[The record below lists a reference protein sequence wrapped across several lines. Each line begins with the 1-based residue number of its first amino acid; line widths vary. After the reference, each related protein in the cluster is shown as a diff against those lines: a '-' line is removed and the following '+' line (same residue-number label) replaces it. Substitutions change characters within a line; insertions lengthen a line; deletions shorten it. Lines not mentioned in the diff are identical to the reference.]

1 MDKSLVLLDKK
12 IAKLDCWHL
21 MERDIVAILQL
32 EQGAT
37 LTDSVSIDGYLNKL
51 GVQINRWSLGDDSF
65 THSLL
70 AQPSLDEVQKESVL
84 RSLDHY
90 FEALGGYEA
99 RDLIVLNP
107 ETPNLDELLAK
118 FNRPHT
124 HADDE
129 VRYIVDGEGVFGFV
143 CTDGSQMELTI
154 QPEEYINVPAGTEH
168 WFYLTPL
175 RRIKAVRYFADTTG
189 WTPDYT
195 DTVIRMQV
203 VAA

>member
-1 MDKSLVLLDKK
+1 
-12 IAKLDCWHL
+12 
-21 MERDIVAILQL
+21 MERNSMAILKL

-37 LTDSVSIDGYLNKL
+37 LTDSASIDEYLNRL
-51 GVQINRWSLGDDSF
+51 DIQLNQWPIGEDVSTQL
-65 THSLL
+65 LL
-70 AQPSLDEVQKESVL
+70 AQPRLDETQKESVL

-90 FEALGGYEA
+90 FESLGGYES

-107 ETPNLDELLAK
+107 ETPNLDGLLAK
-118 FNRPHT
+118 FSRPHT

-143 CTDGSQMELTI
+143 CPDGSQMELTI

-168 WFYLTPL
+168 WFYLTAS
-175 RRIKAVRYFADTTG
+175 RRIKAVRYFVDTTG

-195 DTVIRMQV
+195 DTVIRMQP
-203 VAA
+203 VAV

>member
-1 MDKSLVLLDKK
+1 M
-12 IAKLDCWHL
+12 
-21 MERDIVAILQL
+21 AILKL

-37 LTDSVSIDGYLNKL
+37 LTDSASIDEYLNRL
-51 GVQINRWSLGDDSF
+51 DIQLNQWPIGEDVSTQL
-65 THSLL
+65 LL
-70 AQPSLDEVQKESVL
+70 AQPRLDETQKESVL

-90 FEALGGYEA
+90 FESLGGYES

-107 ETPNLDELLAK
+107 ETPNLDGLLAK
-118 FNRPHT
+118 FSRPHT

-143 CTDGSQMELTI
+143 CPDGSQMELTI

-168 WFYLTPL
+168 WFYLTAS
-175 RRIKAVRYFADTTG
+175 RRIKAVRYFVDTTG

-195 DTVIRMQV
+195 DTVIRMQALAV
-203 VAA
+203 